1 MKIRIYLDQHVT
13 TRTVS
18 DINFNFFTM
27 LSFMGSNMGL
37 FLGFGVLQFFEMLYE
52 KLSEIKLFD

>member
-1 MKIRIYLDQHVT
+1 MKIIIYLDQHVT

-18 DINFNFFTM
+18 DINFNIFTM
-27 LSFMGSNMGL
+27 LSFTGSNMGL